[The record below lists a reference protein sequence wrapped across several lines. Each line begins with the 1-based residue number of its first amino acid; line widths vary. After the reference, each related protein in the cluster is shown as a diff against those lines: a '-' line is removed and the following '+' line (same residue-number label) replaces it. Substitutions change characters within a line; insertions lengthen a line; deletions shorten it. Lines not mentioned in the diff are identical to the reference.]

1 MIRIKKVV
9 WLRCF
14 PVERRLKFDNEQAF
28 SDRMIGQNNGESSGE
43 NGVIS
48 IVDSMRAFS

>member
-9 WLRCF
+9 LMRCF
-14 PVERRLKFDNEQAF
+14 PFEKRLDNEQAF
-28 SDRMIGQNNGESSGE
+28 SDRMIGRNNGESSGE